1 MVNVWKRKMPHL
13 KYYRDER
20 EEFQEESNRKL
31 HSREETTIV
40 LKKLFR
46 HYKLGNP
53 EIQFT
58 SGSNY
63 SKAGKDF
70 WKTFIRINLDTNNFL
85 VICHE
90 IAHLIQLKKRDWKME
105 INERWHTKKHRTI
118 MKRVINYCRK
128 KNWFEEEL
136 QRRTAPKPKK
146 QEPTKDEVRSKRI
159 ILLEE
164 RKAGYERRIKLAEN
178 KIKKLNKQ
186 IAGLKRFVNL

>member
-1 MVNVWKRKMPHL
+1 
-13 KYYRDER
+13 
-20 EEFQEESNRKL
+20 
-31 HSREETTIV
+31 
-40 LKKLFR
+40 
-46 HYKLGNP
+46 
-53 EIQFT
+53 
-58 SGSNY
+58 
-63 SKAGKDF
+63 
-70 WKTFIRINLDTNNFL
+70 
-85 VICHE
+85 
-90 IAHLIQLKKRDWKME
+90 
-105 INERWHTKKHRTI
+105 